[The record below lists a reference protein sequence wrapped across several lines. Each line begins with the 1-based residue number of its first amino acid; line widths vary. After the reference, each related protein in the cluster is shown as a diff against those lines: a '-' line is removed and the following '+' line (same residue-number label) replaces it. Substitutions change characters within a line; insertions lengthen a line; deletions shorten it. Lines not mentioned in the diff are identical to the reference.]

1 MNARLYL
8 PLFVL
13 SLGLAMTG
21 CDTQSTK
28 DKSADATQQMKQ
40 DAREAT
46 VKAKEDA
53 RQAGKDLKA
62 MASGVK
68 EGWSEDKNALDLNTA
83 TAQQLTALG
92 LSQKQASRVIA
103 NRPYKTRHELVSK
116 GVLSEMEY
124 KDIEPKV
131 TVK

>member
-1 MNARLYL
+1 MTKSGTTFAVA
-8 PLFVL
+8 VL
-13 SLGLAMTG
+13 LTLTLAG

-40 DAREAT
+40 DAKEAT
-46 VKAKEDA
+46 VKAKEGA

-68 EGWSEDKNALDLNTA
+68 EGWNEDKNALDLNSCTSP
-83 TAQQLTALG
+83 QLTALG
-92 LSQKQASRVIA
+92 LSGKQAQRIIA
-103 NRPYKTRHELVSK
+103 NRPYKTRHELVTK
-116 GVLSEMEY
+116 GVLAEQEY
-124 KDIEPKV
+124 KDIETKV